1 VHAWRAAAT
10 GPDDPRFTATPE
22 LHRAYLNT
30 VDYCEAR
37 GL

>member
-1 VHAWRAAAT
+1 LRYA
-10 GPDDPRFTATPE
+10 RFTRTPE

-30 VDYCEAR
+30 IDHAEAR